1 MFNKKVVAFLLYLM
15 WTPSS
20 GHWRTVRFSK
30 SIAEIGKV
38 TKALYIHSIWI
49 MQVLYSKGA
58 HLMKP
63 KTEINIHDEILNEI
77 EAYLKTENITLN
89 VFVI

>member
-1 MFNKKVVAFLLYLM
+1 
-15 WTPSS
+15 
-20 GHWRTVRFSK
+20 
-30 SIAEIGKV
+30 
-38 TKALYIHSIWI
+38 
-49 MQVLYSKGA
+49 
-58 HLMKP
+58 MKP